1 MKKYLILNLTI
12 LILLSLS
19 ACNKAKKQADQL
31 IEDTKASYDKAAE
44 EVVKVKDKAI
54 ETVNDLQNAAKKIKE
69 ATDAVKEI
77 GD

>member
-12 LILLSLS
+12 LTLLSLS
-19 ACNKAKKQADQL
+19 ACSKAEEQADQL
-31 IEDTKASYDKAAE
+31 IEDTKASYDKAVE
-44 EVVKVKDKAI
+44 EVVKVKDKAV
-54 ETVNDLQNAAKKIKE
+54 ETVNDLQNAAKEIKE